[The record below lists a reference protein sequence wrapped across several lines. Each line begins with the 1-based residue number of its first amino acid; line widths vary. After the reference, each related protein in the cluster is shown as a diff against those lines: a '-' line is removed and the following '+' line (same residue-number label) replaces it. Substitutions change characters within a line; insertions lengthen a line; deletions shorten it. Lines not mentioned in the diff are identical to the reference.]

1 MKKINN
7 YYTLKE
13 AAHYMGISEGCL
25 RNLKHTKGYD
35 FLPYEKIIG
44 RVRYKKEALDKF
56 VEENIKRKKEESIE
70 KLKLS
75 STDKLDK
82 VLCTINIVRDHQLA
96 IARYLG
102 IQDKIMKEK
111 EAELKKQKILKA
123 YGKSYEHTSS

>member
-1 MKKINN
+1 MKKINK

-56 VEENIKRKKEESIE
+56 VEENIKRKKEESRE

-82 VLCTINIVRDHQLA
+82 VLCTVNIVRDHQLA
-96 IARYLG
+96 IARHLG
-102 IQDKIMKEK
+102 LQDEIMREK
-111 EAELKKQKILKA
+111 EAELKKHQVVKA
-123 YGKSYEHTSS
+123 YGSSDEHTSN